1 VRPRVF
7 SFERALWE
15 ALDLVP
21 LGVRR
26 NLDLAEV
33 KLSLDGWQALPLDD
47 RRALRDATSEA
58 FPALLRACAARAG
71 VALSA
76 LPLPEGGPPWRSAEV
91 PGAVRA
97 RLADLGAALDGEPWR
112 ALDDEARYVLAKLAE
127 KKREPERF
135 AVAARE
141 LGIGLIP
148 APAGD
153 KGPRS

>member
-1 VRPRVF
+1 MALVL
-7 SFERALWE
+7 SFERDLWD

-21 LGVRR
+21 MAVRR
-26 NLDLAEV
+26 LLDLAEV
-33 KLSLDGWQALPLDD
+33 KLSLEGWQALPLDE
-47 RRALRDATSEA
+47 RRALRDAEPAA

-71 VALSA
+71 VTLTP
-76 LPLPEGGPPWRSAEV
+76 LPLPEGGPPWRSAAAPE
-91 PGAVRA
+91 AVRA
-97 RLADLGAALDGEPWR
+97 RLAALGVTLDAEAWG

-135 AVAARE
+135 AAAARE

-153 KGPRS
+153 KSPPS